1 MNGFRRIACLMAVV
15 LIPAGALAE
24 DCQARSHAAADAL
37 AQQNLVQSADL
48 DAARS
53 VIEQALC
60 AAPEETGQAEEAEEG
75 ERAFGLDIK
84 PAERNSKGHQRLKRK
99 Q

>member
-1 MNGFRRIACLMAVV
+1 MNTFRPIACLLAAT

-24 DCQARSHAAADAL
+24 DCQARSEAAAAAL
-37 AQQNLVQSADL
+37 AEQNLLQPADL
-48 DAARS
+48 DAALS

-60 AAPEETGQAEEAEEG
+60 AAPEETGRAEEAEEG
-75 ERAFGLDIK
+75 DRGFGLDIK